1 MRKIQKLIAITIS
14 MIMIMMA
21 LSACGNTPSEAPN
34 TGATETDTT
43 EVDTS
48 EEDAS
53 EEQVDNEEEQD
64 EVASLEGTG
73 DVTLKLTWPGGGQNR
88 AELLKCLEPFTE
100 ATGIGIDLV
109 FITGNWGEY
118 FTTIQT
124 MIAGGEAP
132 DLSEIAIE
140 GFDMF
145 VYNGLATPMNDWI
158 AENQEDYD
166 RIANDIDPNVM
177 NILNYDGLQYGI
189 PTEWNNVVTHINTK
203 LLEEAGLELPPA
215 DWNQNTFLEYA
226 EKMTV
231 QREDGST
238 QFGMSIPHAYF
249 ELTAWMYNWGTS
261 LLNDDMTEGNLEDPK
276 VIEAFQFMYDL
287 VYEYGYSPIPEAGVD
302 RIQLMQDGEI
312 AMFFAGRWPTTQ
324 YVANDFKDVA
334 IQYMPTFETNVPV
347 WGGTST
353 MRLTSS
359 QHLEEAHQLALYL
372 ASPEFI
378 EKWLAYG
385 PIPVLNSVAEEKL
398 AELGIPQNYEIYIES
413 AATARP
419 VQSPQQYA
427 EVSVAVIQAFNDIM
441 INKADIEETLSATN
455 AQLNMILMD

>member
-34 TGATETDTT
+34 TGATEADTT
-43 EVDTS
+43 EAQDDVDDS
-48 EEDAS
+48 
-53 EEQVDNEEEQD
+53 EEQD
-64 EVASLEGTG
+64 EVASLEGAG
-73 DVTLKLTWPGGGQNR
+73 DITLKLTWPGDGQNR
-88 AELLKCLEPFTE
+88 EELLRCLQPFIE
-100 ATGIGIDLV
+100 ETGIGIELI
-109 FITGNWGEY
+109 FITGDWGEY

-158 AENQEDYD
+158 AENQEAYD
-166 RIANDIDPNVM
+166 RVANDIDPNIM

-203 LLEEAGLELPPA
+203 LLTEAGLELPPA
-215 DWNQNTFLEYA
+215 DWDKDLFLEYA

-231 QREDGST
+231 QREDGTT
-238 QFGMSIPHAYF
+238 QFGVRVPDGYF
-249 ELTAWMYNWGTS
+249 GIEAWVYNWGTS

-276 VIEAFQFMYDL
+276 VTEAFQFMYDL
-287 VYEYGYSPIPEAGVD
+287 VHEYGYSPIPEAGVD
-302 RIQLMQDGEI
+302 VIQLMQDGEV
-312 AMFFAGRWPTTQ
+312 AMYFAGRWPTFQ
-324 YVANDFKDVA
+324 YMTNDFTDVA
-334 IQYMPTFETNVPV
+334 IQYIPTFETNVPV

-359 QHLEEAHQLALYL
+359 QHIEEAHQLALFL
-372 ASPEFI
+372 ASHEFI
-378 EKWLAYG
+378 ENWLSSGA
-385 PIPVLNSVAEEKL
+385 IPVLNSVAEEKL
-398 AELGIPQNYEIYIES
+398 AELGIPENYEIYIES

-427 EVSVAVIQAFNDIM
+427 EVNTAINQAYVDILV
-441 INKADIEETLSATN
+441 NKADIESTLRDTN
-455 AQLNMILMD
+455 AQLNMILMDNK